1 MYTQWIENCV
11 VQRVSV
17 RDGLVLDLDDYNEIV
32 ISCPLLLTLPA
43 FDRYP
48 VEAVRIDPLK
58 IATDERPLLNLA
70 GAVCTQAWSGDDGG
84 LHLRFSRGHSIDV
97 DPPIPRKRHGSCT
110 ASATA
115 TWHAYPPGG
124 RVRVVRHDLPPD
136 SDDAN
141 IVNNAAQLSAG
152 VGATDALNATADGG
166 RVNFGGNAWI
176 RLNVDRTALAT
187 SRRAS
192 IPE

>member
-43 FDRYP
+43 VDPYP
-48 VEAVRIDPLK
+48 AEAVRIDPLK

-97 DPPIPRKRHGSCT
+97 DPRFRGN
-110 ASATA
+110 
-115 TWHAYPPGG
+115 GMG
-124 RVRVVRHDLPPD
+124 VVRQAPRLHGMPTPGAGTRGPPRPPRQRRRQHPQQRRTT
-136 SDDAN
+136 
-141 IVNNAAQLSAG
+141 VGG
-152 VGATDALNATADGG
+152 VGATDALNATADGDG
-166 RVNFGGNAWI
+166 S
-176 RLNVDRTALAT
+176 T
-187 SRRAS
+187 SAAMRGS
-192 IPE
+192 D

>member
-43 FDRYP
+43 VDPYP
-48 VEAVRIDPLK
+48 AEAVRIDPLK

-84 LHLRFSRGHSIDV
+84 LHLRFSRGHSEV
-97 DPPIPRKRHGSCT
+97 SP
-110 ASATA
+110 
-115 TWHAYPPGG
+115 
-124 RVRVVRHDLPPD
+124 L
-136 SDDAN
+136 
-141 IVNNAAQLSAG
+141 
-152 VGATDALNATADGG
+152 
-166 RVNFGGNAWI
+166 
-176 RLNVDRTALAT
+176 
-187 SRRAS
+187 
-192 IPE
+192 

>member
-43 FDRYP
+43 VDRYP

-97 DPPIPRKRHGSCT
+97 DPDSEETAWELYGKRHGYMDAYPGGGYAWFATTSP
-110 ASATA
+110 TA
-115 TWHAYPPGG
+115 TTPTSSTTPHNCRRG
-124 RVRVVRHDLPPD
+124 RRDRRTKCDR
-136 SDDAN
+136 
-141 IVNNAAQLSAG
+141 G
-152 VGATDALNATADGG
+152 RG